1 MDNMAMDSVTRQLMK
16 ELKFTR
22 IICMILSVLTLCL
35 LAGGLF
41 LYGKVRKLA
50 EICEPVVEQVSQLNV
65 ESLNKTLE
73 HVNVSMETVDW
84 QQVSD
89 VLGELD
95 VDALNSAIEGLD
107 TEEISKSLKNLNDA
121 ADRIREVSENLSSL
135 AQWLVGLFHNGQ

>member
-89 VLGELD
+89 VL
-95 VDALNSAIEGLD
+95 EGLD

-135 AQWLVGLFHNGQ
+135 AQWFGGLFHNGQ